1 MGFLWIPYICK
12 ADVSKQM
19 LDKQA
24 YKILIE
30 NSSLRG
36 IKSNFTL
43 LPSSGLNIYFEV
55 ICPLDG
61 SSMAMHLIWIK
72 FINKLALKTKL
83 KIFIQVQS
91 LYCKIWKTF
100 TEKFWKFDT
109 NSGKF

>member
-1 MGFLWIPYICK
+1 MFKTFFDMIAKKLLIHSLPWSWLHYICK
-12 ADVSKQM
+12 AVESKQM

-30 NSSLRG
+30 ISSLLG

-61 SSMAMHLIWIK
+61 SSMAMHLI
-72 FINKLALKTKL
+72 
-83 KIFIQVQS
+83 
-91 LYCKIWKTF
+91 
-100 TEKFWKFDT
+100 
-109 NSGKF
+109 

>member
-1 MGFLWIPYICK
+1 
-12 ADVSKQM
+12 M

-30 NSSLRG
+30 ISSLWG

-72 FINKLALKTKL
+72 SINELALKTKL

-91 LYCKIWKTF
+91 I
-100 TEKFWKFDT
+100 
-109 NSGKF
+109 

>member
-1 MGFLWIPYICK
+1 MCM

-24 YKILIE
+24 YEILIKI
-30 NSSLRG
+30 SSLWG

-61 SSMAMHLIWIK
+61 SSMAMHSIWIR
-72 FINKLALKTKL
+72 FINQPVLKTKL
-83 KIFIQVQS
+83 RIFIQVQS
-91 LYCKIWKTF
+91 
-100 TEKFWKFDT
+100 
-109 NSGKF
+109 